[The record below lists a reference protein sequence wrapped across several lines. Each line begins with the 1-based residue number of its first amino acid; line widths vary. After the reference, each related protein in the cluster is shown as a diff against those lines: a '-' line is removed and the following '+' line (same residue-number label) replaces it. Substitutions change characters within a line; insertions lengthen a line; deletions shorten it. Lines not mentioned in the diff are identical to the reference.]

1 MPGADRL
8 LLLVGLVGFAF
19 MEAMAS
25 STASSECV
33 PSACLV
39 KYCVADR
46 TESRNLRCSS
56 VILCGSS
63 LMGIILL
70 LQLFASGLTHGGA
83 LSITVWR
90 SSGALY
96 ATLPLASS
104 TVYCMHLVP
113 EVYYMYMYMYMYM

>member
-1 MPGADRL
+1 MPGANR

-46 TESRNLRCSS
+46 TDSRNLRCSS

-83 LSITVWR
+83 FNLLFSDRAVPLVLVLVPVKCFT
-90 SSGALY
+90 Y
-96 ATLPLASS
+96 ATR
-104 TVYCMHLVP
+104 
-113 EVYYMYMYMYMYM
+113 